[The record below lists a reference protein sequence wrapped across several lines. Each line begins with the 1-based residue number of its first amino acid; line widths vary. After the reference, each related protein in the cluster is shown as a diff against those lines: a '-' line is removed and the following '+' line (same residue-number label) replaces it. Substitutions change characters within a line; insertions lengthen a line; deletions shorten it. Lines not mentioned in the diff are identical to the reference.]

1 MPVYMIRW
9 PNGDVAFAMAR
20 NAEEARYRFDQFDE
34 PLNLPI
40 RRLRNDEFVLSLRL
54 RDDFT
59 FEVDQWGDAM
69 DEPLE
74 WAYPIVTKFRRA
86 AWEADPPE
94 AEFDDALRKAIAE
107 ERRRV
112 EQVRDRGQQSFL
124 DEYIARHPGKP
135 PSKEDIEAITGLTG
149 MTPEELARWDEK
161 RRQLEVAHIPVRPA
175 RRRRGRRGGG
185 PH

>member
-9 PNGDVAFAMAR
+9 PNGDIAFAMAQ

-34 PLNLPI
+34 PLSLPI

-59 FEVDQWGDAM
+59 FEVDHWGEEMIDAVG
-69 DEPLE
+69 
-74 WAYPIVTKFRRA
+74 WAYPIVTKLQQADAESDTPNPGYDEALRA
-86 AWEADPPE
+86 AV
-94 AEFDDALRKAIAE
+94 AE

-112 EQVRDRGQQSFL
+112 EQVRARGQQSFM
-124 DEYIARHPGKP
+124 DEYVARHPGEP
-135 PSKEDIEAITGLTG
+135 PSKADLAEFAKMAG
-149 MTPEELARWDEK
+149 MTPEELAKWDER
-161 RRQLEVAHIPVRPA
+161 RRQLEVEHIPVRPE
-175 RRRRGRRGGG
+175 RGRRGRRGGG